1 MTIFES
7 IILGMVEGLTE
18 FLPVSSTA
26 HLILTSRLLHLA
38 STDFLKTFEISIQL
52 GAITAVA
59 ILYGKTLLKHWDVN
73 KRIFMAFLPT
83 ALLGFLLYPVF
94 RTLLEGYGIILWAL
108 LAGGIFLIWFEKKY
122 REKESAADDL
132 SQISYRQA
140 VLIGIFQVVSIIPGV
155 SRAAASIVSGMILGL
170 KRKTAVEFSFLL
182 ALPTMA
188 AATGYDLLK
197 NAASFSGGQFLT
209 LAIGFVVSTIAALLA
224 MSFLIRFI
232 KNYSFRF
239 FGVYRI
245 VIFLIWVLFIWPY
258 LVRHSAF

>member
-7 IILGMVEGLTE
+7 IILGIVEGLTE
-18 FLPVSSTA
+18 FLPISSTA
-26 HLILTSRLLHLA
+26 HLVLTARLLNLA
-38 STDFLKTFEISIQL
+38 STDFLKTFEIAVQL
-52 GAITAVA
+52 GAISAVA
-59 ILYGKTLLKHWDVN
+59 ILYWKTLIKRWDVN

-108 LAGGIFLIWFEKKY
+108 LAGGVFLIWFEKKY
-122 REKESAADDL
+122 QEKGTAVEDL

-140 VLIGIFQVVSIIPGV
+140 LLIGIFQALSIIPGV
-155 SRAAASIVSGMILGL
+155 SRAAASIISGMALGL

-188 AATGYDLLK
+188 AATGYDFLK
-197 NAASFSGGQFLT
+197 NAGSFSSNQFLT
-209 LAIGFVVSTIAALLA
+209 LAIGFTVSAITALLA
-224 MSFLIRFI
+224 MSFLLHFI
-232 KNYSFRF
+232 KHHSFTS

-245 VIFLIWVLFIWPY
+245 ALVLTWFW
-258 LVRHSAF
+258 LVWAY

>member
-7 IILGMVEGLTE
+7 IILGIVEGLTE
-18 FLPVSSTA
+18 FLPISSTA
-26 HLILTSRLLHLA
+26 HLVLTARLLNLA
-38 STDFLKTFEISIQL
+38 SSDFLKTFEISIQL
-52 GAITAVA
+52 GAISAVA
-59 ILYGKTLLKHWDVN
+59 ILYWKTLIRRWDVN
-73 KRIFMAFLPT
+73 KRIFSAFLPT

-94 RTLLEGYGIILWAL
+94 RTLLEGPGIILWAL
-108 LAGGIFLIWFEKKY
+108 LAGGVFLIWFEKKY
-122 REKESAADDL
+122 QEKETTADDL
-132 SQISYRQA
+132 SKISYQQA

-155 SRAAASIVSGMILGL
+155 SRAAASIISGMILGL

-197 NAASFSGGQFLT
+197 NAASFSGDQFLT
-209 LAIGFVVSTIAALLA
+209 LAVGFAASAITALLA

-232 KNYSFRF
+232 KSYSFRF

-245 VIFLIWVLFIWPY
+245 VIFLTWVWFIWPY
-258 LVRHSAF
+258 LIRHSVF